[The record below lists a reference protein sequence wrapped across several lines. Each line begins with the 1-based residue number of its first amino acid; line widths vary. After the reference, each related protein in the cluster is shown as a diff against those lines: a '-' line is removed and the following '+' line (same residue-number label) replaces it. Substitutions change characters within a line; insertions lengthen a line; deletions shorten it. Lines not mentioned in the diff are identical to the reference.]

1 MRMFFCNGKKDFC
14 DERLCKDNCEF
25 YDGSGG
31 ENVERKT
38 NADRI
43 RAMTD
48 EELRKAISVI
58 VKFESCINP
67 MCGNCDQCPLA
78 GICDLLEEDVLEW
91 LQKPAEGD

>member
-1 MRMFFCNGKKDFC
+1 MKRFFCNGKKDFC

-31 ENVERKT
+31 EYVERKT

-48 EELRKAISVI
+48 EELAHELALVAGWDREQYKKAKAIGIEKVI
-58 VKFESCINP
+58 LDI
-67 MCGNCDQCPLA
+67 
-78 GICDLLEEDVLEW
+78 
-91 LQKPAEGD
+91 LQQPCEGD